1 MGSEKMSIS
10 YPDLNL
16 TTFPETVDVFIQML
30 DVVAADSTALKAYQ
44 DAMNIGNIIQANT
57 ALQTMANATQKIL
70 TAQKVNK
77 IFDSIE
83 ALERFLATDIVPY
96 VAQLQSNWQVEVDKF
111 SYKGEYS
118 ATVAYEKNNIVSYTS
133 GAYTFLYLCISDTDA
148 GILPTNTV
156 YWQRFTVVGLRGLSG
171 IGMSFLYE
179 WDASTTYSPQDTVTY
194 GGKVW
199 GCVNE
204 NDNSAP
210 STTNVNWQLLM
221 DISPSVYP
229 VQTEEPGGQNV
240 GDIWFKVISINTSH
254 NPRP

>member
-1 MGSEKMSIS
+1 MSIS

-96 VAQLQSNWQVEVDKF
+96 VTQLQSNWQVEVDKF

-118 ATVAYEKNNIVSYTS
+118 A
-133 GAYTFLYLCISDTDA
+133 
-148 GILPTNTV
+148 
-156 YWQRFTVVGLRGLSG
+156 
-171 IGMSFLYE
+171 
-179 WDASTTYSPQDTVTY
+179 
-194 GGKVW
+194 
-199 GCVNE
+199 
-204 NDNSAP
+204 
-210 STTNVNWQLLM
+210 
-221 DISPSVYP
+221 
-229 VQTEEPGGQNV
+229 
-240 GDIWFKVISINTSH
+240 
-254 NPRP
+254 